1 MTWQT
6 EDQFSLFDQDSW
18 SGKMSPEHSVPTEE
32 KTSKPSS
39 KKSAASSAK
48 KLPLF
53 LFLKTDGR
61 KADASAEWVTPAA
74 PFPSLGDYTMHSFG
88 ESPNE
93 ENASRLSQIL
103 EDSPHP
109 KYCLS
114 ARACEGILNRERAGR
129 PGGAKE
135 SSCNMNTQEPCPL
148 TKTKAF
154 GISAY
159 ESNAMKSPNPLSGVY
174 EAETSRTLDL
184 NGGSPA
190 CNQGGGGNRDSG

>member
-88 ESPNE
+88 ECPNE

-114 ARACEGILNRERAGR
+114 ARACEGILNRA
-129 PGGAKE
+129 AKRGKE
-135 SSCNMNTQEPCPL
+135 LPKEL
-148 TKTKAF
+148 KAALEAQ
-154 GISAY
+154 SASKN
-159 ESNAMKSPNPLSGVY
+159 EL
-174 EAETSRTLDL
+174 ED
-184 NGGSPA
+184 
-190 CNQGGGGNRDSG
+190 QGGGKGILLQHEHTGALSTLNNQSVWDQRV